1 MIILITNGVSI
12 ASFIS
17 AFGAPVRVARVNF
30 SLKFSLTTGIVKKL
44 LKTTPNKKKKYNK
57 IVMLARIKLNS
68 IDSTISK
75 ALIGNEINHENCT
88 TNINEER
95 NYRDLKES
103 ITMMKC
109 QRSDMERNKLKMAKE

>member
-1 MIILITNGVSI
+1 M
-12 ASFIS
+12 
-17 AFGAPVRVARVNF
+17 
-30 SLKFSLTTGIVKKL
+30 KKL

>member
-1 MIILITNGVSI
+1 M
-12 ASFIS
+12 
-17 AFGAPVRVARVNF
+17 
-30 SLKFSLTTGIVKKL
+30 KKL
-44 LKTTPNKKKKYNK
+44 LKATPDKKKKYNK
-57 IVMLARIKLNS
+57 IVMLSRIKLNN
-68 IDSTISK
+68 IESTISK
-75 ALIGNEINHENCT
+75 ALIDNEINHENCT